1 MWANTQRDGR
11 PAEHRWR
18 SLRKFIIPLRAP
30 RCEVWPMPTNR
41 VLCSKAVNTGEFCT
55 MQNSGANL
63 TLRPSLALSYID
75 SVTAQHS
82 IISRRQPNFAALS
95 RGVTYIRRAAI
106 TLRIGPHSSSVFFF
120 LSSPNLSRLRLD
132 RCRPYFH
139 TRCDL
144 SANLGCRSETCC
156 TRLAGNTGRKK
167 SPSVH
172 HHTTLSGYIFA
183 IRHISTIGKKFVKQQ
198 YLLHM
203 SSQYRELRPTSG

>member
-1 MWANTQRDGR
+1 MVHCVYVEVPVWQASGLRRPRLCEGKINRMWADVQCDGR

-106 TLRIGPHSSSVFFF
+106 TLRIGPHSSSLWPPCVADADIIFSSCGFFCLLLSSFFF
-120 LSSPNLSRLRLD
+120 YFPRLV
-132 RCRPYFH
+132 
-139 TRCDL
+139 
-144 SANLGCRSETCC
+144 SAIGDWM
-156 TRLAGNTGRKK
+156 
-167 SPSVH
+167 
-172 HHTTLSGYIFA
+172 
-183 IRHISTIGKKFVKQQ
+183 STILPHVVW
-198 YLLHM
+198 
-203 SSQYRELRPTSG
+203 S